1 MKKGI
6 IYFSLLMSIML
17 LFCNYNIAMAID
29 GFNSIT
35 RTSVEEKTDSFTVK
49 KMQLDSEGN
58 YTEKTDTFY
67 KSENPYYQIQLE
79 QANKDSKNIFDIE
92 KWNSWMALCK
102 QKGNCNGSSSTTT
115 SSASEENTKTP
126 APGSSNKTTSNLVLN
141 GCGEGSGLF
150 SGLVKT
156 GSNIFLGLR
165 DLIYVVAGF
174 GIIGV
179 AVGGFFGNLNWKWL
193 GAIIIGLIVIASTGE
208 IIATVTDCKQFTS
221 TVIQDTLK

>member
-1 MKKGI
+1 MGRICLTLMFCLLTAMLFSGHAYAQKLPPLRDDFDPNAYIQENILQGGVRDNTNVVLPDKGGI
-6 IYFSLLMSIML
+6 QGEIPT
-17 LFCNYNIAMAID
+17 NI
-29 GFNSIT
+29 
-35 RTSVEEKTDSFTVK
+35 K
-49 KMQLDSEGN
+49 
-58 YTEKTDTFY
+58 
-67 KSENPYYQIQLE
+67 EN
-79 QANKDSKNIFDIE
+79 K
-92 KWNSWMALCK
+92 
-102 QKGNCNGSSSTTT
+102 
-115 SSASEENTKTP
+115 NTKTP
-126 APGSSNKTTSNLVLN
+126 TPGSSNKTTGNLVLN

-156 GSNIFLGLR
+156 GSEIFLGLR

>member
-17 LFCNYNIAMAID
+17 LSNVCYGLEAYVARQDNTRINNQQLLINIELNAPTPKIGKEAAQEVKNRDENAAGGVVQDKETDQKNLEEIK
-29 GFNSIT
+29 
-35 RTSVEEKTDSFTVK
+35 EKTEEF
-49 KMQLDSEGN
+49 
-58 YTEKTDTFY
+58 
-67 KSENPYYQIQLE
+67 I
-79 QANKDSKNIFDIE
+79 NKQPKP
-92 KWNSWMALCK
+92 KA
-102 QKGNCNGSSSTTT
+102 
-115 SSASEENTKTP
+115 
-126 APGSSNKTTSNLVLN
+126 GSSNKTTSNLVLN